1 MFKSILNFFKK
12 PTFDDDDL
20 PTESCSPSAEPQ
32 TYTGMGIF
40 NYLDVSTIH
49 ITREDRSILLE
60 MTENSWVSVVQHE
73 FGHFV
78 RVPVEWDDAVM
89 NIADQNL
96 SEAFMA
102 IMTYAH
108 YYGCSFVNF
117 DGDGQILSRFEQF
130 D

>member
-1 MFKSILNFFKK
+1 MLKKILDFFKPI
-12 PTFDDDDL
+12 PTCDDF
-20 PTESCSPSAEPQ
+20 PTESCSPSLESPS
-32 TYTGMGIF
+32 YTGMGIH
-40 NYLDVSTIH
+40 NYLDISTAH
-49 ITREDRSILLE
+49 ITKQDRSTLIE
-60 MTENSWVSVVQHE
+60 MTENSWISVIQHE

-78 RVPVEWDDAVM
+78 RVPVEWDEAVM

-108 YYGCSFVNF
+108 YYGCNFVNF